1 MTSEITAGGH
11 RVTQTLP
18 AVRCLGIDV
27 PPALL
32 ARWAGWF
39 APRTQ
44 PFLTGPE
51 LLARL
56 GMTVSTAPL
65 PAELRDTYEVYGTSV
80 GVVWLDEAT
89 FAGLPRRH
97 RAALVRSQ
105 VTQERAVVPS
115 VRAWAGV
122 LGGAARAQ
130 ADGHRFVWWPS
141 LLAGHEDRVLAAYVS
156 EGRRP
161 SRHDQVTDATWA
173 AASGLLPQA
182 RSLAGTFADRSGPNC
197 FGTVMAAAGV
207 PGADLEWMLREPFEQ
222 WLSETARPGGC
233 DRDPGTV
240 LVWRSPDRLV
250 QHAAVTIGG
259 GWALHK
265 PSQGW
270 MSPRKVLTVQEVL
283 RSARAA
289 GRRLER
295 HTLLR

>member
-1 MTSEITAGGH
+1 M
-11 RVTQTLP
+11 RDPVL
-18 AVRCLGIDV
+18 RCLDIDV
-27 PPALL
+27 PRELV

-39 APRTQ
+39 APPTQ
-44 PFLTGPE
+44 PFLTDPV

-56 GMTVSTAPL
+56 GMAPSGAAL
-65 PAELRDTYEVYGTSV
+65 PAELRDTFEVYGSAAA
-80 GVVWLDEAT
+80 VVWLDEAT

-97 RAALVRSQ
+97 RAALVRAQ
-105 VTQERAVVPS
+105 VARQRGVVPS
-115 VRAWAGV
+115 VRGWAGL
-122 LGGAARAQ
+122 LGRAARDQ

-141 LLAGHEDRVLAAYVS
+141 LLAGHEDRILTAYVS

-161 SRHDQVTDATWA
+161 SRHDEVPDATWA
-173 AASGLLPQA
+173 AASRLLPGA

-207 PGADLEWMLREPFEQ
+207 PGADLVWMLREPFEQ
-222 WLSETARPGGC
+222 WLSETTRSGGC
-233 DRDPGTV
+233 DGEPGTV
-240 LVWRSPDRLV
+240 LVWRSPDGLV
-250 QHAAVTIGG
+250 QHAAVTIGD

-270 MSPRKVLTVQEVL
+270 MSPRKALTVRDVL

-295 HTLLR
+295 HTLAG

>member
-11 RVTQTLP
+11 RLTQTLP
-18 AVRCLGIDV
+18 ALRCLGIDV

-39 APRTQ
+39 APPTQ
-44 PFLTGPE
+44 PFLTDPE

-56 GMTVSTAPL
+56 GLTASTAPL

-80 GVVWLDEAT
+80 GVVWLDEAN

-97 RAALVRSQ
+97 RAALVRAQ
-105 VTQERAVVPS
+105 VTRERAVVPS

-130 ADGHRFVWWPS
+130 ADSHRFVWWPS
-141 LLAGHEDRVLAAYVS
+141 LLAGHEHRVLAAYVS

-161 SRHDQVTDATWA
+161 SRHDEVTDAIWA
-173 AASGLLPQA
+173 AASGVLPEA

-222 WLSETARPGGC
+222 WLSETTRPGGC
-233 DRDPGTV
+233 DGDPGTV
-240 LVWRSPDRLV
+240 LVWRSPDSLV

-295 HTLLR
+295 HVPVR